1 MQSNQ
6 IVIATIL
13 DQVHFRISSSSSYYG
28 LIIICLLLPWRGL
41 TIKIG
46 LNYAINIALSYQIQF
61 TRLLLIGDSLIVGL
75 FYYPNIWRIY
85 FKPLSGM
92 NLWCRRRW
100 NTKHSMA
107 YKLLFAI
114 IPFFLSTDILCGTN
128 NIQRDSSEDT
138 IDGILQ
144 IPLTLRRK
152 YNHLNI
158 VVCGLPLKKIGQ
170 LIEFT

>member
-1 MQSNQ
+1 
-6 IVIATIL
+6 
-13 DQVHFRISSSSSYYG
+13 
-28 LIIICLLLPWRGL
+28 
-41 TIKIG
+41 
-46 LNYAINIALSYQIQF
+46 
-61 TRLLLIGDSLIVGL
+61 
-75 FYYPNIWRIY
+75 
-85 FKPLSGM
+85 
-92 NLWCRRRW
+92 
-100 NTKHSMA
+100 MA

>member
-1 MQSNQ
+1 MSVVRSYWNWIIQLFFLYINLQRMLHSFELYKFFAIVIWKNWHRYKYIKCIYFQGPDIIHSTMQSNQ

-85 FKPLSGM
+85 FKPLNAM
-92 NLWCRRRW
+92 NLWCRRR
-100 NTKHSMA
+100 
-107 YKLLFAI
+107 
-114 IPFFLSTDILCGTN
+114 
-128 NIQRDSSEDT
+128 
-138 IDGILQ
+138 
-144 IPLTLRRK
+144 
-152 YNHLNI
+152 
-158 VVCGLPLKKIGQ
+158 
-170 LIEFT
+170 